1 MQPKK
6 LFYIQA
12 FKSNVNDIIKIKN
25 IFLKLPAN
33 KILEIHKVMNNPSQ
47 KAKPK
52 LNMITKNLSRKQV
65 IVPMESNNTKRV
77 MAKTD
82 TRVFNINRLF
92 KEVKSE
98 ISINLIYS
106 NNKRLLITTNKVAAI
121 SNLNIIKKYMKDIN
135 DVDSSDIISSKLS

>member
-1 MQPKK
+1 
-6 LFYIQA
+6 
-12 FKSNVNDIIKIKN
+12 
-25 IFLKLPAN
+25 
-33 KILEIHKVMNNPSQ
+33 
-47 KAKPK
+47 
-52 LNMITKNLSRKQV
+52 MITKNLSRKQV
-65 IVPMESNNTKRV
+65 IVPMGSNNTKRV